1 MDSAKLNTEGIEPI
15 KADLE
20 RIASVK
26 DKAEIV
32 PLMAELSHIGI
43 RPYFTFFVDADIMDS
58 KSNFVPIISGRYQFG

>member
-26 DKAEIV
+26 DKEEIV

-58 KSNFVPIISGRYQFG
+58 KSNLFQLYQ